1 MGTHGEAYDPE
12 IVRRSSLY
20 RLFHPVMGILLTSRI
35 RAMVFLLLGGDD
47 LAAQILGGGVTI

>member
-1 MGTHGEAYDPE
+1 
-12 IVRRSSLY
+12 
-20 RLFHPVMGILLTSRI
+20 MGILLTSRT